1 MSIQYNT
8 VIAQEG
14 LQASIENSKD
24 RNGFSI
30 KINSV
35 EIMSRDKSMGR
46 FPCTGILRG
55 SNSITVNA
63 LVTGDERYDI
73 TQINLIDGISGKVF
87 ANVKRQDDGVID
99 NISDGKTTVLLF
111 TVGFMGLPEN
121 TVTVKVN
128 QGNDLI
134 AAHNNS
140 DLAHINRTSKML
152 DNVDV
157 IFADS
162 SQQEAPPNK
171 LASARTGVE
180 IRKKFER
187 LEPETRNVQHYTTSS
202 GNYTDIF
209 MTIHQ
214 DAIIMPDGMMY
225 QTAEMRNVNMSD
237 RSVVKHLWE
246 LVTYMDIPIMREMK
260 QIIDVQ
266 VSLTAEHPDNYHP
279 LRNVAAAFL
288 GSWDVTMQKNLGNK
302 MVRVLFS
309 QFRNVNTSIP
319 VNVRIFV
326 KGIA

>member
-8 VIAQEG
+8 VITQDG

-30 KINSV
+30 RINSV
-35 EIMSRDKSMGR
+35 EIISGNRSMGR

-63 LVTGDERYDI
+63 LVTGNERYDI

-87 ANVKRQDDGVID
+87 ANIKRQDNGVID
-99 NISDGKTTVLLF
+99 NVSDGKTTVLLF

-128 QGNDLI
+128 HGNDLI
-134 AAHNNS
+134 EAHNNS

-162 SQQEAPPNK
+162 SKLEAIPTK
-171 LASARTGVE
+171 LASARTGAE

-187 LEPETRNVQHYTTSS
+187 LESETRNIQHYTTSS
-202 GNYTDIF
+202 GNYTDSF
-209 MTIHQ
+209 QTTHQ

-225 QTAEMRNVNMSD
+225 QTVEMRNVKMWD

-246 LVTYMDIPIMREMK
+246 HVTYMDIPLMREMR

-266 VSLTAEHPDNYHP
+266 VSLTIEHNDNYHP
-279 LRNVAAAFL
+279 SRNVAAAFIC
-288 GSWDVTMQKNLGNK
+288 SWDVTLQKILGNRT
-302 MVRVLFS
+302 VRALFC
-309 QFRNVNTSIP
+309 QFRDVNTSIP

>member
-8 VIAQEG
+8 VITQEG

-30 KINSV
+30 RINSV
-35 EIMSRDKSMGR
+35 EIISGNRSMGR

-63 LVTGDERYDI
+63 LVTGNERYDI

-87 ANVKRQDDGVID
+87 ANIKRQDNGVID
-99 NISDGKTTVLLF
+99 NVSDGKTTVLLF

-134 AAHNNS
+134 EAHNNS

-162 SQQEAPPNK
+162 SQLEALPTK
-171 LASARTGVE
+171 LASARTGAE

-187 LEPETRNVQHYTTSS
+187 LEPETRNIQHYTTSS
-202 GNYTDIF
+202 GNYTDSF
-209 MTIHQ
+209 QTTHQ

-225 QTAEMRNVNMSD
+225 QTVEMRNVKMGD

-246 LVTYMDIPIMREMK
+246 HVTYMDIPLMREMR

-266 VSLTAEHPDNYHP
+266 VSLSMEHNDNYHP
-279 LRNVAAAFL
+279 SRNVAAAFIC
-288 GSWDVTMQKNLGNK
+288 SWDVTLQKILGNRT
-302 MVRVLFS
+302 VRALFC
-309 QFRNVNTSIP
+309 QFRDVNTSIP